1 MKTFDVI
8 MKNGWWTIV
17 RSDNKNVESAH
28 ATEEQA
34 LEHAAR
40 LAKLS
45 GGKVVFHNETEFLER
60 LSASAEAAQRSS
72 GRAQMQLRAL
82 PKRIV

>member
-1 MKTFDVI
+1 MKNYDVI

-34 LEHAAR
+34 MENAAR
-40 LAKLS
+40 LAKL
-45 GGKVVFHNETEFLER
+45 GGGQVVFHNESEFLDR
-60 LSASAEAAQRSS
+60 LSAKAEAAQRSN
-72 GRAQMQLRAL
+72 GRAQMPLRTF